1 MSYPT
6 WRKTPPALVA
16 QRSMA
21 APPAM
26 GAMPNRSMPAESRD
40 GFWLDQGIRWSA
52 PVQPARHRQT
62 GCHPLLR
69 RNRPDAP
76 LLAPGSRPAVRS
88 RRLRV
93 PHRRGMARLTGA
105 PTSEA
110 TWGMCLVLRKRSIT
124 LDAIIPSPDDCTK
137 LDKAKLYP

>member
-1 MSYPT
+1 
-6 WRKTPPALVA
+6 
-16 QRSMA
+16 MA

-52 PVQPARHRQT
+52 P
-62 GCHPLLR
+62 
-69 RNRPDAP
+69 

-88 RRLRV
+88 RRLRA